1 MSNPKRPQVLCVD
14 DEARVVEGL
23 TLHLRKDYEV
33 HTALSGEGGLQ
44 KLKEVGGVAVVISDM
59 RMPGMDG
66 ATFLKRVM
74 RAYPEATRML
84 LTGEPGRDAAV
95 QAVNEAQIYRFLTKP
110 CPPEQLKAAVDAA
123 VIQHRLMNAERMML
137 QETVLGCIQA
147 LVDVLAIVNPI
158 AFGRASRIKRLA
170 MQFAESLGATGFW
183 QLEAAA
189 MLSQLGYLSLPA
201 ELVEKL
207 YYGEALT
214 PEEQVLADGVP
225 EVAGK
230 LLAHVPRLEP
240 VIQILEAARASDEQ
254 LRRLGDGTIGL
265 GARILLLALDYDTLV
280 ARGHESNVAVRTIRM
295 KESRYEQSL
304 VEKFASFVGAA
315 SGGSEI
321 REIPLRLVQPG
332 MTIMEDVRTHLGT
345 LLIARGFEVSQPFLE
360 RLRNLGAS
368 ILAEKIKVLVPGTS
382 AAVAS
387 LRSGIQEVDS
397 RR

>member
-1 MSNPKRPQVLCVD
+1 MSNQKRPQVLCVD

-33 HTALSGEGGLQ
+33 HTALSGEAGLQ
-44 KLKEVGGVAVVISDM
+44 KLQELGDVAVVISDM

-74 RAYPEATRML
+74 RAHPDATRML

-110 CPPEQLKAAVDAA
+110 CPPEQLKAAVDGA
-123 VIQHRLMNAERMML
+123 VIQHRLMNAERRML
-137 QETVLGCIQA
+137 QETVIGCIQA
-147 LVDVLAIVNPI
+147 LVDVLGIVNPI
-158 AFGRASRIKRLA
+158 AFGRAGRIKRLA
-170 MQFAESLGATGFW
+170 MQFAESLGSTGFW

-189 MLSQLGYLSLPA
+189 MLSQLGYLSLPV

-214 PEEQVLADGVP
+214 AEEQVLADGVP

-240 VIQILEAARASDEQ
+240 VMQILEAARASDDQ
-254 LRRLGDGTIGL
+254 LRQLGDGTIGL
-265 GARILLLALDYDTLV
+265 GARILLLALEYDTLTT
-280 ARGHESNVAVRTIRM
+280 RGNDCNRAIQTIRM
-295 KESRYEQSL
+295 KESRYGQAL
-304 VEKFASFVGAA
+304 VDKFAAFVGAA
-315 SGGSEI
+315 SGRTEI
-321 REIPLRLVQPG
+321 REIPLSLVRPG

-345 LLIARGFEVSQPFLE
+345 LLIARGFEVSPPFIE

-368 ILAEKIKVLVPGTS
+368 VLAEKIKVLVPAVGTTDEH
-382 AAVAS
+382 AP
-387 LRSGIQEVDS
+387 
-397 RR
+397 

>member
-1 MSNPKRPQVLCVD
+1 MSNAKRPQVLCVD

-33 HTALSGEGGLQ
+33 HTALSGEAGLA
-44 KLKEVGGVAVVISDM
+44 KLKELGGVAVVISDM

-66 ATFLKRVM
+66 ASFLKRVM
-74 RAYPEATRML
+74 RGYPDATRML
-84 LTGEPGRDAAV
+84 LTGEPGRDAAI

-137 QETVLGCIQA
+137 QETVIGCIQA

-158 AFGRASRIKRLA
+158 AFGRAGRIKRLA
-170 MQFAESLGATGFW
+170 MQFAQVLGATGFW

-189 MLSQLGYLSLPA
+189 MLSQLGYVSLPV

-207 YYGEALT
+207 YYGERLT

-230 LLAHVPRLEP
+230 LLGHIPRLEP
-240 VIQILEAARASDEQ
+240 VMQILEAARGSDEQ
-254 LRRLGDGTIGL
+254 LRKFGDGTVGL
-265 GARILLLALDYDTLV
+265 GARILLLALDYDTQT
-280 ARGHESNVAVRTIRM
+280 ARGKDCDAAMQTIRT
-295 KESRYEQSL
+295 KESRYGQSL

-315 SGGSEI
+315 SGAGEI

-345 LLIARGFEVSQPFLE
+345 LLIARGFEVSPPFLE

-368 ILAEKIKVLVPGTS
+368 ILAEKIKVLVPGS
-382 AAVAS
+382 ASQTEKAT
-387 LRSGIQEVDS
+387 L
-397 RR
+397 